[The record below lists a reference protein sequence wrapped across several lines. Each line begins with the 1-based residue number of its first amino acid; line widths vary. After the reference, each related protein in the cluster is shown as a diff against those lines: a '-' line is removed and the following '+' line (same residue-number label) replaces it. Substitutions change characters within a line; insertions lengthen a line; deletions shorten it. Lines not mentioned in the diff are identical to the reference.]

1 VKKKIKTKNGD
12 KSNYAEPHKIENV
25 KNIVKSSYSSI
36 EVNQKPSNSEKK
48 KKNDYTTGFF
58 IED

>member
-1 VKKKIKTKNGD
+1 M
-12 KSNYAEPHKIENV
+12 EENV
-25 KNIVKSSYSSI
+25 KDAAQISYSSVEI
-36 EVNQKPSNSEKK
+36 NQKPSNSEKK